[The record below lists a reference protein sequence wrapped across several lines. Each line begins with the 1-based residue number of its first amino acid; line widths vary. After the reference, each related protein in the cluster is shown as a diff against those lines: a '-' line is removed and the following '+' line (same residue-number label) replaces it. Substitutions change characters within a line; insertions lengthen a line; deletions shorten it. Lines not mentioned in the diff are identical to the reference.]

1 MQILAAERTDTLR
14 ETLQEVIAVLG
25 HQPVEAT
32 NAAEV
37 WDALTSHYPDVA
49 LIVMGWDPAGS
60 MGADLIRKIVGHP
73 RFGKTPIMVLFDARE
88 TADAIAAFQ
97 AGATEC
103 VSRAANRQD
112 LLTRMLECLGR
123 AA

>member
-1 MQILAAERTDTLR
+1 MQILAAERTETLR
-14 ETLQEVIAVLG
+14 ETLREAIEVLG
-25 HQPVEAT
+25 HQPVEAVDAT
-32 NAAEV
+32 EV

-49 LIVMGWDPAGS
+49 LIVMGWDPSGS
-60 MGADLIRKIVGHP
+60 INADLIRRIVGHE
-73 RFGKTPIMVLFDARE
+73 RFGKTPIVVLFGENE
-88 TADAIAAFQ
+88 TAHAIEAFQ

-103 VSRAANRQD
+103 VSRAATRQD